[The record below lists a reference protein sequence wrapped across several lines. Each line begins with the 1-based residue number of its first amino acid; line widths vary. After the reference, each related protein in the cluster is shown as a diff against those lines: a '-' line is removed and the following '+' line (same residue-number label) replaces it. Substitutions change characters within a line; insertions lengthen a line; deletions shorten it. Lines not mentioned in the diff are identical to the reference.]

1 MVGSCSFEHYSI
13 ERSQY
18 CQRPINH
25 GVKTGLNIIGKQVRR
40 LRYQRG
46 MSQPELAAMCQRL
59 GWDIERDTIAKIE
72 ATSRWVGD
80 HELLKLAGALEV
92 PLDALFAPSDR
103 KALTR
108 KRSARL

>member
-1 MVGSCSFEHYSI
+1 
-13 ERSQY
+13 
-18 CQRPINH
+18 
-25 GVKTGLNIIGKQVRR
+25 VKKGLNIIGKQVRR

-46 MSQPELAAMCQRL
+46 LSQPELAASCQRL

-80 HELLKLAGALEV
+80 HELLKLARALEV

-108 KRSARL
+108 KRS

>member
-1 MVGSCSFEHYSI
+1 
-13 ERSQY
+13 
-18 CQRPINH
+18 
-25 GVKTGLNIIGKQVRR
+25 
-40 LRYQRG
+40 
-46 MSQPELAAMCQRL
+46 MSQPQLAATCQRL

-80 HELLKLAGALEV
+80 RELLKLARALEV

-108 KRSARL
+108 KRS